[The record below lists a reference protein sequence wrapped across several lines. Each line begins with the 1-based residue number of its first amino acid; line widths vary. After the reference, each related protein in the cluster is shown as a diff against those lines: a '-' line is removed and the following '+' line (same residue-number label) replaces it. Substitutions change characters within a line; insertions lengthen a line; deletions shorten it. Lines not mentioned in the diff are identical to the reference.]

1 MLQSRQHLAA
11 RPNQPMPTQAHT
23 IPLCLPSDITAE
35 QFLAEYW
42 QKKPLLIK
50 NGLPQLVGMFEPDDI
65 IALAQDDNATA
76 RLISQQDSQW
86 QLQTSPLSDEAW
98 QNLPAHWT
106 VLVQNLEQW
115 SPKLASLWQAFAFV
129 PQWQRDDIM
138 VSYAPAG
145 GGVGGHYDNYDV
157 FLAQGYGKRRWRLGK
172 MCDTNSEFLPNQP
185 LRVLRDMGQIIFD
198 EVLSAGD
205 VLYVPSNLAHDGVAV
220 DDCLTFSFGCR
231 RPSALTLLDALADVA
246 THDDALAIP
255 LKIVQPPHPNA
266 HHAVGMVAPE
276 SLADVKRQLLALLQS
291 SQGDAL
297 LNRAMMETVSK
308 RQYDLLLPE
317 LDDDLTDLDALAQ
330 ALADG
335 AGVRQDLAGRMV
347 YQRTTHDTNAS
358 NLDFALFINGEY
370 IAPDD
375 IAPHAQV
382 LLRRLA
388 DGECLTGA
396 DFEAAG
402 VPIDELADWL
412 ENGWVWL
419 DIDTETDF

>member
-1 MLQSRQHLAA
+1 MLQSRQSLTA
-11 RPNQPMPTQAHT
+11 RLDQMMPTPTPT
-23 IPLCLPSDITAE
+23 IPLCLPPDITAE

-42 QKKPLLIK
+42 QQKPLLIK
-50 NGLPQLVGMFEPDDI
+50 NGLPQLIGRFEPDDI
-65 IALAQDDNATA
+65 VALAQDDNATA
-76 RLISQQDSQW
+76 RLISQQDHQW
-86 QLQTSPLSDEAW
+86 QLQISPFSPDVW
-98 QNLPAHWT
+98 QHLPEHWT

-115 SPKLASLWQAFAFV
+115 SPELALLWQAFAFV

-172 MCDTNSEFLPNQP
+172 VCDANSEFLPNQP
-185 LRVLRDMGQIIFD
+185 LRVLSDMGQIIFD
-198 EVLSAGD
+198 DVLSAGD
-205 VLYVPSNLAHDGVAV
+205 VLYVPSNLAHDGVAL

-255 LKIVQPPHPNA
+255 LKIAQPPHPAA
-266 HHAVGMVAPE
+266 HRSVGMVAPE
-276 SLADVKRQLLALLQS
+276 SLADIKRQLLAMLQS
-291 SQGDAL
+291 AQGDAL
-297 LNRAMMETVSK
+297 LSRAIMETVSK

-347 YQRTTHDTNAS
+347 YQPRINTANPDSLAV
-358 NLDFALFINGEY
+358 DLFINGEY

-375 IAPHAQV
+375 IAPNAQA

-388 DGECLTGA
+388 DGERLTAA
-396 DFEAAG
+396 DFDAAG
-402 VPIDELADWL
+402 VPLDDLADWL

-419 DIDTETDF
+419 DTDTSF

>member
-1 MLQSRQHLAA
+1 
-11 RPNQPMPTQAHT
+11 
-23 IPLCLPSDITAE
+23 
-35 QFLAEYW
+35 
-42 QKKPLLIK
+42 
-50 NGLPQLVGMFEPDDI
+50 
-65 IALAQDDNATA
+65 
-76 RLISQQDSQW
+76 
-86 QLQTSPLSDEAW
+86 
-98 QNLPAHWT
+98 
-106 VLVQNLEQW
+106 
-115 SPKLASLWQAFAFV
+115 
-129 PQWQRDDIM
+129 
-138 VSYAPAG
+138 
-145 GGVGGHYDNYDV
+145 
-157 FLAQGYGKRRWRLGK
+157 
-172 MCDTNSEFLPNQP
+172 
-185 LRVLRDMGQIIFD
+185 
-198 EVLSAGD
+198 
-205 VLYVPSNLAHDGVAV
+205 
-220 DDCLTFSFGCR
+220 
-231 RPSALTLLDALADVA
+231 
-246 THDDALAIP
+246 
-255 LKIVQPPHPNA
+255 
-266 HHAVGMVAPE
+266 MVAPE